1 MTVSPVPALVTRVFM
16 LFEGISEG
24 CRCDWNV
31 DSVFDWADI
40 VGVKDVS
47 AVCSGDGLRVLE
59 WGGMEVA

>member
-1 MTVSPVPALVTRVFM
+1 M

-24 CRCDWNV
+24 CRCDWNG
-31 DSVFDWADI
+31 DSVFNWADI

-59 WGGMEVA
+59 WGGMEVL